1 MAPHHGVDVDKSAWK
16 AGFYAQ
22 RLDNPRSRGAVHL
35 VDENHVPVL
44 RRDALILDP
53 HTASSWIELHLQRE
67 TANTDEVSLRP
78 RPPVRQNRR
87 PPTARLA
94 AGIAGCEPSRGSAP
108 EHGHIQRGGAV
119 GFVVP
124 DRGDDDRCGYA
135 DGATRHGSGGLCTS
149 RCTATEYGCNSE
161 EGPHDSSH
169 DR

>member
-35 VDENHVPVL
+35 VDENHVPTL
-44 RRDALILDP
+44 RRDAPILDP
-53 HTASSWIELHLQRE
+53 HTASSWIELHLQPE
-67 TANTDEVSLRP
+67 TANTDEVRLGP
-78 RPPVRQNRR
+78 GPPVRQNRR
-87 PPTARLA
+87 RPPARLP

-108 EHGHIQRGGAV
+108 EHGHIQSAGPVA
-119 GFVVP
+119 FVVP
-124 DRGDDDRCGYA
+124 DRGDDDRGGYA
-135 DGATRHGSGGLCTS
+135 DGARGHGPAGLRTS

-169 DR
+169 NR